1 MPVIL
6 LALAKVT
13 TLSGSLVPMTLFFSS
28 SDLLYI
34 DSGELVLTPLELIDR
49 IAQRMPPPR
58 THRHRYYGVLAPNSP
73 LRATR

>member
-13 TLSGSLVPMTLFFSS
+13 TLSGSLVPVTLFFSS

-34 DSGELVLTPLELIDR
+34 NSGELVLTPLELIDR
-49 IAQRMPPPR
+49 IAQRVPPPR